1 MELKKERDY
10 TIVNGCISLKEK
22 GKKVIEEIEQT
33 TGILEIPEG
42 IIVIPG
48 SFVEGVKL
56 KKLILPSSLETIGDS
71 AFATTGLEEIIGGE
85 NVRDIRD
92 FAFAYNNLKKVC
104 SLKNLEKISVTA
116 FYANKI
122 EEFYFPKS
130 LELID
135 DKAFYGN
142 NFTKVD
148 LSECKNLSIKFK
160 SFGKNRINELIVN
173 KNLEYDKN
181 AFRYNELSKENVKGK
196 DLNLEYANVK
206 ELVKYVD
213 VEPDNSWKEKH
224 FIIENGA
231 FTDFS
236 EEGLKKLC
244 KAENITFPYIKGVNT
259 IDISFTAY
267 PDVVWSG
274 VRDVYIN
281 EGIKKINSYVFDGL
295 DIEKVHFPKSLEVI
309 GDYAFEDTCIE
320 GIKISG
326 KLKELGFSA
335 FSKTPIEFLDISNTE
350 ISEISAYAF
359 SECGILKEVKLP
371 KKLKNIY
378 DCAFKETSSLCFIKF
393 PKTLEEIGSSVF
405 QDSGL
410 RNVEFEDCRKLREI
424 DSSAFESCKISYI
437 PFEKM
442 KNLQVIGASAFF
454 GNDLTEVK
462 IKKAEKVCPQSF
474 ELNNIKQIRIEDVKK
489 LSKFAFTSNP
499 VENCEIF
506 EDVEFIE

>member
-85 NVRDIRD
+85 NVIDIRD

-135 DKAFYGN
+135 EKAFYGN

-213 VEPDNSWKEKH
+213 VEPDNSWEEKH

-259 IDISFTAY
+259 IDISFIAY

-295 DIEKVHFPKSLEVI
+295 AIEKVHFPKSLEVI

-359 SECGILKEVKLP
+359 SEYGILKEVKLP

-378 DCAFKETSSLCFIKF
+378 ECAFKETSSLCFIKF
-393 PKTLEEIGSSVF
+393 PKTLEEIGSGAF

-410 RNVEFEDCRKLREI
+410 RNVEFEDCRKLRGI

-442 KNLQVIGASAFF
+442 KKLQFIGASAFF
-454 GNDLTEVK
+454 GNNLTEVN
-462 IKKAEKVCPQSF
+462 IKKAKKVCPQSF